1 MHLDLHRPC
10 VPHHTASVARER
22 DDLRGAAHT
31 TGNLVPPLAVL
42 GAAWRLAVHE
52 HDMYC
57 TPNTATLSTKSALP
71 IQWHELTFL
80 LHACRLSIDCVV
92 RYYRYTMSIMPE
104 QDSACFRREPL
115 VSRQLHR
122 ETDATTFMPVKQRP
136 LQPCH
141 LIQKR
146 CPAIDFSG
154 ALATNVNNP

>member
-1 MHLDLHRPC
+1 
-10 VPHHTASVARER
+10 
-22 DDLRGAAHT
+22 
-31 TGNLVPPLAVL
+31 
-42 GAAWRLAVHE
+42 
-52 HDMYC
+52 
-57 TPNTATLSTKSALP
+57 
-71 IQWHELTFL
+71 
-80 LHACRLSIDCVV
+80 
-92 RYYRYTMSIMPE
+92 MPE

-154 ALATNVNNP
+154 ALATNVNNPWSQADQYKVLTAIFWRHAQHGLLKSQIPIKPNNLSS